1 MRKIN
6 KIVILS
12 IAFLAIAFVNV
23 DAQSF
28 TGDVTAVQMEKDVRK
43 QILKLPYYEV
53 FDHIEYSIQGNT
65 VVLDGK
71 VRNAT
76 NQRAAE
82 AAVKRVSG
90 VEVVVNNIDV
100 LPIGGFDDRIR
111 RELLRSV
118 ASTAGLSR
126 YLWPV
131 NPSIRL
137 VVERGHVTLEGFV
150 TNETDLD
157 LANIAA
163 RSVSGVFSVTNNLVV
178 NSEKAR

>member
-1 MRKIN
+1 MKKIN
-6 KIVILS
+6 KLLALS
-12 IAFLAIAFVNV
+12 IAVLAISFVSV
-23 DAQSF
+23 DAQTYS
-28 TGDVTAVQMEKDVRK
+28 GDASAMKMESDVRK

-53 FDHIEYSIQGNT
+53 FDYIDYSIQGNT

-76 NQRAAE
+76 NRKAAE

-90 VEVVVNNIDV
+90 VEVVVNNIEI
-100 LPIGGFDDRIR
+100 LPVGGFDDRIR
-111 RELLRSV
+111 NGLLRSM
-118 ASTAGLSR
+118 ANTSNLSR

-137 VVERGHVTLEGFV
+137 IVDRGHVTLEGIV
-150 TNETDLD
+150 ANETDVN

-178 NSEKAR
+178 DRENAG

>member
-6 KIVILS
+6 KLLVLS

-23 DAQSF
+23 DAQTYS
-28 TGDVTAVQMEKDVRK
+28 GDASAMQMEKDVRK

-76 NQRAAE
+76 NRKAAE
-82 AAVKRVSG
+82 SAIKRVSG
-90 VEVVVNNIDV
+90 VEAVVNNIEI
-100 LPIGGFDDRIR
+100 LPVGGFDERIR
-111 RELLRSV
+111 IQLLRSV
-118 ASTAGLSR
+118 SSAGGLSR
-126 YLWPV
+126 YLWPI

-137 VVERGHVTLEGFV
+137 IVDRGHVSLEGFV
-150 TNETDLD
+150 SNKTDSD

-163 RSVSGVFSVTNNLVV
+163 RSVPGVFSVTNNLVV
-178 NSEKAR
+178 DREKAG

>member
-6 KIVILS
+6 KVLVLS
-12 IAFLAIAFVNV
+12 IAFLAVSFGSV
-23 DAQSF
+23 DAQTYS
-28 TGDVTAVQMEKDVRK
+28 GDASAMQMENNVRK

-76 NQRAAE
+76 NRKAAE

-90 VEVVVNNIDV
+90 VEAVVNNIDI
-100 LPIGGFDDRIR
+100 LPVGGFDERIR
-111 RELLRSV
+111 VQLLRSV
-118 ASTAGLSR
+118 SSTGGLSR

-137 VVERGHVTLEGFV
+137 IVENGHVSLEGFV
-150 TNETDLD
+150 ANETDSD

-178 NSEKAR
+178 DSEKAG